1 MQNPDHLSDTNA
13 HRLPR
18 EEELLRVLEEL
29 YGGYAEAEEALTA
42 IRRGEVDAFL
52 VSTDEGE
59 KVYTLKTAEH
69 PYRVLIEQM
78 REGAATISADGTIL
92 FCNRSL
98 ARLLNVPLERL
109 MGESI
114 HAFIAPSSAA
124 SFRRMLEVGD
134 HSGSAGEGTLK
145 AYGGADVPVHL
156 SVKALPMDGIRVFSL
171 VATDLTERKRAEEM
185 LQRAYD
191 DLEDRVVERT
201 AELARANDLLQV
213 TTEELLAA
221 NEELQQQAGELQR
234 LNRELQK
241 SEERFRLLTENASD
255 LVILLDA
262 GGTISYVS
270 PSVKRVGG
278 YAPEELIGRS
288 SLELVHPDDAPR
300 VMEALRTAATRP
312 EERVSLEMRLLHT
325 SGKWLTFDVIGV
337 NLLSEEAVRG
347 YVVNARDVT
356 ERKRVE
362 ELSQRQNRQLTV
374 LNSIIGIAASSFAL
388 DDILSESLD
397 TMLSLIEFD
406 MGGIYLLDRE
416 RKTAVLQHHR
426 YVPEFYLMQKRAV
439 NVHHY
444 PYNYVF
450 AAGQPRYIESAGE
463 VSPLEE
469 DLLAELGASSVALIP
484 LTAESAVVGALVA
497 ASTTERKISKENRR
511 LLEAIGREIGVG
523 ILRGMLYQRLEAAN
537 REANLYL
544 DILTHDIRNADNVAN
559 AYADILAETL
569 EGEPQ
574 AHAQKLKA
582 SIRKSIEILANVA
595 TFRRI
600 HQEKPDLKPVDLHQV
615 IRRELDHFP
624 DTPIRYEGMP
634 RAVWADDLLP
644 EVFTNLIGNAVKYG
658 GPDVQVT
665 VTVDDAEEDDE
676 AVIVTVADTGPG
688 VPDKMKEAI
697 FDRFE
702 REKGRGSGQ
711 GLGLSICRML
721 VERYGGRI
729 WVEDRIPGRPE
740 EGASFRF
747 MLREVVHHD

>member
-1 MQNPDHLSDTNA
+1 MQDPEHTTDPEVS
-13 HRLPR
+13 RLPR
-18 EEELLRVLEEL
+18 EEELLRMLEEL
-29 YGGYAEAEEALTA
+29 YGGFTEAEETLLA

-59 KVYTLKTAEH
+59 RVYTLKTAEH

-78 REGAATISADGTIL
+78 REGAAILSTDGTIL
-92 FCNRSL
+92 YGNQSL
-98 ARLLNVPLERL
+98 ARLLGVPLERL
-109 MGESI
+109 MGEPI
-114 HAFIAPSSAA
+114 EGFIAPSA
-124 SFRRMLEVGD
+124 SEGFRRLLRAGD
-134 HSGSAGEGTLK
+134 HDGSAGESLLQ
-145 AYGGADVPVHL
+145 APGGAAVPVHL
-156 SVKALPMDGIRVFSL
+156 SVKALPMDGIEVFSL

-185 LQRAYD
+185 LQKSYD

-201 AELARANDLLQV
+201 ADLASANTRLQE
-213 TTEELLAA
+213 TTEELMAT
-221 NEELQQQAGELQR
+221 NEELQQRGQELRR
-234 LNRELQK
+234 LNNELRK
-241 SEERFRLLTENASD
+241 SEERFRLLTENSSD
-255 LVILLDA
+255 VVFVLDEA
-262 GGTISYVS
+262 GRFTYVS
-270 PSVKRVGG
+270 PSVKQVGG
-278 YAPEELIGRS
+278 YDPAELIGRDV
-288 SLELVHPDDAPR
+288 LGLIHPDDAPQVIDALSDAAAR
-300 VMEALRTAATRP
+300 PGERITLEARARHKDG
-312 EERVSLEMRLLHT
+312 E
-325 SGKWLTFDVIGV
+325 WLWLDIIGA
-337 NLLSEEAVRG
+337 NLLAEEAIG
-347 YVVNARDVT
+347 GFVVNARDVT
-356 ERKRVE
+356 ERKRAE
-362 ELSQRQNRQLTV
+362 ALSQRQNRQLTV
-374 LNSIIGIAASSFAL
+374 LNSIIGVAASTFAL

-397 TMLSLIEFD
+397 AMINLVEFD
-406 MGGIYLLDRE
+406 VGGIYLLDRE
-416 RKTAVLQHHR
+416 HRTAVLRHHR
-426 YVPEFYLMQKRAV
+426 CVPDFYLMQKRAV

-469 DLLAELGASSVALIP
+469 DLLADLGARSVALIP

-497 ASTTERKISKENRR
+497 ASTTEREIPTENRR

-523 ILRGMLYQRLEAAN
+523 ILRGLLYQRLEAAN

-574 AHAQKLKA
+574 AHARKLKA
-582 SIRKSIEILANVA
+582 SIGKSIEILANVA

-600 HQEKPDLKPVDLHQV
+600 HQEEVNLKPVDLHQV

-624 DTPIRYEGMP
+624 GTDIRYEGMP
-634 RAVWADDLLP
+634 RGVWADDLLP

-665 VTVDDAEEDDE
+665 ITVEDADEDDE
-676 AVIVTVADTGPG
+676 TVIVTVADTGPG
-688 VPDKMKEAI
+688 VHDEMKESI
-697 FDRFE
+697 FNRFE

-721 VERYGGRI
+721 VERYGGSI
-729 WVEDRIPGRPE
+729 WVEDRVPGRPE
-740 EGASFRF
+740 EGAAFRF